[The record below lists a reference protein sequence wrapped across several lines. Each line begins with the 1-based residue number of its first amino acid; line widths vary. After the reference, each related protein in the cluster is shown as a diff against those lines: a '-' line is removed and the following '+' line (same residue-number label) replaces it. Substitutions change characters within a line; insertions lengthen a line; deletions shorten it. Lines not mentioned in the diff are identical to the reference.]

1 MDKRKVSRAS
11 PTPDS
16 DDRARKRRKQSALN
30 TPTAIAQALFD
41 TVWNHKE
48 RNRFIRQHFEVL
60 VPQDDYP
67 DYYQKVTKPISLAEI
82 QGKIHRNEY
91 ASLADAEADFLLMCQ
106 NAAGYNKPKSQVHS
120 DSMRIRNVVEG
131 FIAEQSNRHVKKED
145 EAAQAIHGGRISGRN
160 ARNDPATLQQAQNE
174 IIDELL
180 AFTDEKGE
188 SVAHFFTNLPS
199 KKLHGEYFRVIKQ
212 PISLKL
218 IKKGISS
225 GDYPTW
231 AEFESA
237 VRLIRSNAEEYNDE
251 QSSIVEDVRKLDAQ
265 FHKLLS
271 EARARVGNAE
281 SGGSGIRLR
290 LNVHQTQP
298 TPQEPAPTPRGPR
311 IKLNI
316 GSRRESAVDS
326 PSVASQSSPPP
337 SQRVQRAPKKPP
349 VNGLRATRAA
359 LVDGPS
365 SSLES
370 PAAAQANGTRP
381 VRGRSNDS
389 SGGPPQ
395 GSKKEPTPPTP
406 VTSLPPLAAPRDQK
420 NLLVLPAS
428 QSPKPG
434 AGNMTP
440 STQSGRSRSPAN
452 DSITL
457 RARSNPRTPQPQVSS
472 PAPNIAMPPPPQRH
486 SATPAPNGHSPA
498 PQPSASTPAPSA
510 LPHPKPNA
518 GPEEPRYRPDGKD
531 ASTAIIS
538 SVRLAAALT
547 SIDSKFSQELFPDDR
562 KLMTQFS
569 IHLPPEAG
577 VVVFTPV
584 LSTANLHNRAYK
596 LTVELRANNNTPRLL
611 NPNPSLQKKKEE
623 PPYEFRPSP
632 GSVSTLECTLVT
644 TAHRPAINGTS
655 NGVNGTTNG
664 TVNGTN
670 GTFGNWEMERFRIFF
685 SFLPA

>member
-1 MDKRKVSRAS
+1 
-11 PTPDS
+11 
-16 DDRARKRRKQSALN
+16 
-30 TPTAIAQALFD
+30 
-41 TVWNHKE
+41 
-48 RNRFIRQHFEVL
+48 
-60 VPQDDYP
+60 
-67 DYYQKVTKPISLAEI
+67 
-82 QGKIHRNEY
+82 
-91 ASLADAEADFLLMCQ
+91 MCQ

-145 EAAQAIHGGRISGRN
+145 ETLQANHTRQISGRN
-160 ARNDPATLQQAQNE
+160 ARNDPAALQRAQNE

-188 SVAHFFTNLPS
+188 SVAHFFINLPS

-212 PISLKL
+212 PISLNL
-218 IKKGISS
+218 IKKRIVLGE
-225 GDYPTW
+225 YPTW

-237 VRLIRSNAEEYNDE
+237 VQLIRSNAEEYNDE
-251 QSSIVEDVRKLDAQ
+251 QSSIVEDVRKLDTQ

-271 EARARVGNAE
+271 EAKVKVGNVE
-281 SGGSGIRLR
+281 GGGSGIRLR
-290 LNVHQTQP
+290 LNVHQTQSP
-298 TPQEPAPTPRGPR
+298 PQEPPRGPR

-316 GSRRESAVDS
+316 GSRRESAVDG
-326 PSVASQSSPPP
+326 PSAAAQSSPPP
-337 SQRVQRAPKKPP
+337 SQRVQRVPKKPP
-349 VNGLRATRAA
+349 VNGLRTARAA
-359 LVDGPS
+359 PADGPS
-365 SSLES
+365 PGLES
-370 PAAAQANGTRP
+370 PAIAQTNGARSI
-381 VRGRSNDS
+381 RGRSNDS
-389 SGGPPQ
+389 PGKPPQ

-406 VTSLPPLAAPRDQK
+406 VTSLLPQAVPRDQK
-420 NLLVLPAS
+420 NLLLLPAS

-434 AGNMTP
+434 TGNMTP

-486 SATPAPNGHSPA
+486 SATPVPNGNSPA
-498 PQPSASTPAPSA
+498 PQLNASTPVPPA
-510 LPHPKPNA
+510 LPQPKPNA

-531 ASTAIIS
+531 ASTAIIG
-538 SVRLAAALT
+538 SVRLAAALNGT
-547 SIDSKFSQELFPDDR
+547 DSKFSQELFPDDR

-577 VVVFTPV
+577 LVVFTPV
-584 LSTANLHNRAYK
+584 LSMANLHNRAYK
-596 LTVELRANNNTPRLL
+596 LTVELRVNNNTPRLL
-611 NPNPSLQKKKEE
+611 SPNPSLQKKREE

-644 TAHRPAINGTS
+644 TIQRPAINGTS

-664 TVNGTN
+664 TANGTT

>member
-1 MDKRKVSRAS
+1 
-11 PTPDS
+11 
-16 DDRARKRRKQSALN
+16 
-30 TPTAIAQALFD
+30 
-41 TVWNHKE
+41 
-48 RNRFIRQHFEVL
+48 
-60 VPQDDYP
+60 
-67 DYYQKVTKPISLAEI
+67 
-82 QGKIHRNEY
+82 
-91 ASLADAEADFLLMCQ
+91 MCQ

-145 EAAQAIHGGRISGRN
+145 EAAQATYGRQISGRN
-160 ARNDPATLQQAQNE
+160 AKNDPATLQQAQNE
-174 IIDELL
+174 IVDELL

-188 SVAHFFTNLPS
+188 SVAHFFINLPS
-199 KKLHGEYFRVIKQ
+199 KKIHGEYFRVIKQ
-212 PISLKL
+212 PISLNL
-218 IKKGISS
+218 IKRRIALGE
-225 GDYPTW
+225 YPTW
-231 AEFESA
+231 AEFEAA

-251 QSSIVEDVRKLDAQ
+251 RSGIVEDVRKLD
-265 FHKLLS
+265 
-271 EARARVGNAE
+271 
-281 SGGSGIRLR
+281 
-290 LNVHQTQP
+290 TQ
-298 TPQEPAPTPRGPR
+298 
-311 IKLNI
+311 
-316 GSRRESAVDS
+316 S
-326 PSVASQSSPPP
+326 
-337 SQRVQRAPKKPP
+337 
-349 VNGLRATRAA
+349 TRAA
-359 LVDGPS
+359 LTDGPS
-365 SSLES
+365 PSLES
-370 PAAAQANGTRP
+370 PAIAQTNGTRP
-381 VRGRSNDS
+381 VRGRSNDLP
-389 SGGPPQ
+389 GKPPL

-406 VTSLPPLAAPRDQK
+406 VTSLPPPAAPRDQK
-420 NLLVLPAS
+420 NLLVLPTS

-472 PAPNIAMPPPPQRH
+472 PAPNTAMPPPPQRH
-486 SATPAPNGHSPA
+486 SATPVPNGNSPA
-498 PQPSASTPAPSA
+498 PQLGASTPTPSA
-510 LPHPKPNA
+510 LPQPKPNA

-538 SVRLAAALT
+538 SVRLAAALNG
-547 SIDSKFSQELFPDDR
+547 IDSKFSQELFPDDR

-623 PPYEFRPSP
+623 PPYEFRPNP

-644 TAHRPAINGTS
+644 TAYRPAVNGIS
-655 NGVNGTTNG
+655 NGVNGMTNG
-664 TVNGTN
+664 TVSSAN